1 MKNSRQIDHNS
12 RGSLSKF
19 QRAIYYILNFTWG
32 LPMTLIGGLV
42 ALVLIIAGKKPIYNV
57 QLGSYGYM
65 PGTMF
70 SVGSPSWG
78 GFSLGPII
86 VTDTLPSISLIH
98 HELGHSCQ
106 NAVYGPFMIVISIAS
121 CVRYWYRE
129 LFRDRVRTDYD
140 DIWFEGQATKWGN
153 WLAERW

>member
-1 MKNSRQIDHNS
+1 MKLNM
-12 RGSLSKF
+12 F

-42 ALVLIIAGKKPIYNV
+42 ALVLIIAGEKPRKRTSGIAFRV
-57 QLGSYGYM
+57 WSCD
-65 PGTMF
+65 
-70 SVGSPSWG
+70 WG
-78 GFSLGPII
+78 GFSLGPVV
-86 VTDTLPSISLIH
+86 VTDTMPTESLVN
-98 HELGHSCQ
+98 HEIGHSCQ
-106 NAVYGPFMIVISIAS
+106 NAVYGPFMIFISIAS

-129 LFRDRVRTDYD
+129 LFRDKVTTDYD